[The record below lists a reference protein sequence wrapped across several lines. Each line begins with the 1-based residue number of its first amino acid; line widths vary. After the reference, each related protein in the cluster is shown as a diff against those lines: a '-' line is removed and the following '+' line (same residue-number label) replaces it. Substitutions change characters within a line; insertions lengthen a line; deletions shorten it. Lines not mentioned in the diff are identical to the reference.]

1 MPPSSTMG
9 AQKTEHPRVTGDGA
23 PPDWESVRIFLEVA
37 RASSFRT
44 AAARLNM
51 TGHGAAN
58 RVSQLEHQLGAL
70 LFTRH
75 RDGVRLTAEGQQ
87 LLSYAEQM
95 EEASLGFMRRRGKAA
110 HQFRGEVRI
119 AATEGLGTF
128 WLTPRLIEFVRTH
141 PQILVDLHC
150 SMQRPDELVVR
161 AQADLAIQIEQ
172 PVPRD
177 LVVRRVGR
185 MHIMPC
191 ASRSYID
198 TYGEPKAKH
207 ELTERHRIAMMY
219 ADQGKGSQYYNE
231 LFPGHPQPGF
241 MAIRTDVSTALYAA
255 VVNGLAVGWLPT
267 YYFAIGAPVVPLD
280 IGCIYPFDIWLSYH
294 ADLGNLPRVRRMIDW
309 TIETFDPRKN
319 PWFGDDFIH
328 PSELGKHLQP
338 APPAIDVAFGRSQ
351 GGRSFL

>member
-1 MPPSSTMG
+1 
-9 AQKTEHPRVTGDGA
+9 
-23 PPDWESVRIFLEVA
+23 
-37 RASSFRT
+37 
-44 AAARLNM
+44 LNM
-51 TGHGAAN
+51 TGHGVAN
-58 RVSQLEHQLGAL
+58 RVGQLEHQLDAP

-75 RDGVRLTAEGQQ
+75 RDGVRLTADGQQ

-95 EEASLGFMRRRGKAA
+95 EEASLGFVRRRGKLA
-110 HQFRGEVRI
+110 HPFRGEVRI
-119 AATEGLGTF
+119 AVTEGLGTF
-128 WLTPRLIEFVRTH
+128 WLTPRLIEFVRAH

-172 PVPRD
+172 PAPRD
-177 LVVRRVGR
+177 LLVRRIGR

-191 ASRSYID
+191 ASRFYLE
-198 TYGEPKAKH
+198 TYGTPKAKQ
-207 ELTERHRIAMMY
+207 ELTERHRIAMMF
-219 ADQGKGSQYYNE
+219 ADQGKGSEYYNE

-241 MAIRTDVSTALYAA
+241 MTMRTDVSTALYAA

-294 ADLGNLPRVRRMIDW
+294 PDLGHLPRVRRMIDW
-309 TIETFDPRKN
+309 AIEAFDSRRN

-328 PSELGKHLQP
+328 PSELAKHRQAGP
-338 APPAIDVAFGRSQ
+338 PPAIDVAFGRAEGS
-351 GGRSFL
+351 R